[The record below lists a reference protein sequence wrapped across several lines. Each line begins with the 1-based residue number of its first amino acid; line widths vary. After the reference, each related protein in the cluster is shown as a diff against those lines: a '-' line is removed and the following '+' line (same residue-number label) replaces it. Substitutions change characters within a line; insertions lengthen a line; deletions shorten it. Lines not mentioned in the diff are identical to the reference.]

1 MSNSILNEIADYKR
15 GWVADCKMK
24 VSEQLLLAEAAGY
37 TPRSFLDALRS
48 RIEKRE
54 NAVIAEVKKAS
65 PSKGIIRED
74 FDPVWIA
81 RRYEESGAAC
91 LSVLTDVKYF
101 QGSDDYVRE
110 IRKNVAIPILR
121 KEFLVDP
128 YQVIEARALG
138 ADAIL
143 IIMAM
148 VDDALA
154 AELRDAAREQGLTV
168 LPEVHNFAELDRALA
183 LGTTLVGINNRDL
196 HTFETSLETTFSMLS
211 EIPDD
216 RLIITESGI
225 FTNRDIVQ
233 MNINDVYGFLVGESL
248 MRQPD
253 PGSALQTLL
262 TYENA

>member
-1 MSNSILNEIADYKR
+1 MSNSILNEIAEYKR
-15 GWVADCKMK
+15 GWVTDCKAK
-24 VSEQLLLAEAAGY
+24 VSEQQLLAAAAGY
-37 TPRSFLDALRS
+37 TPTSFLDALKS

-81 RRYEESGAAC
+81 RHYEEAGAAC

-110 IRKNVAIPILR
+110 IRKNVSIPILR

-154 AELRDAAREQGLTV
+154 IELRDAAHEQGLTV
-168 LPEVHNFAELDRALA
+168 LPEVHNFTELDRALA
-183 LGTTLVGINNRDL
+183 LETPLVGINNRDL

-211 EIPDD
+211 EIPND
-216 RLIITESGI
+216 RLVITESGI
-225 FTNRDIVQ
+225 FTNKDVVQ
-233 MNINDVYGFLVGESL
+233 MNINDVFGFLVGESL

-253 PGSALQTLL
+253 PGAALKSLL
-262 TYENA
+262 TYENE